1 MSTPVDPC
9 GVAADGLAPVSECP
23 GVIDALARV
32 LDPQAFEPSE
42 HPRNVGFEL
51 QRADRRRTAVAH
63 AVRAVAAGYRLAQ
76 GDSE

>member
-9 GVAADGLAPVSECP
+9 GVAVDGLTPVSGCL

-42 HPRNVGFEL
+42 HPRDVGFEL
-51 QRADRRRTAVAH
+51 QRADRRRTAVVH
-63 AVRAVAAGYRLAQ
+63 AVRAVAAGYRLV
-76 GDSE
+76 SEPST